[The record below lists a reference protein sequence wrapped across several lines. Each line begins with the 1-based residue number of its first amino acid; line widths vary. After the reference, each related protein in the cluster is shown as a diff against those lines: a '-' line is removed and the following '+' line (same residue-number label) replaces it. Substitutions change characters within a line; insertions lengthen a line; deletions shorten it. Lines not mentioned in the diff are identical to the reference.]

1 MDYSEMEK
9 KKKKKNYNMEAQK
22 LPTTKCGVPNQF
34 FKIRQVLIPIYS
46 CLFISSVARK
56 QLVYTKYK

>member
-1 MDYSEMEK
+1 
-9 KKKKKNYNMEAQK
+9 MEAQK
-22 LPTTKCGVPNQF
+22 LPTTIYGVPNQF

-46 CLFISSVARK
+46 YLFILSVARK